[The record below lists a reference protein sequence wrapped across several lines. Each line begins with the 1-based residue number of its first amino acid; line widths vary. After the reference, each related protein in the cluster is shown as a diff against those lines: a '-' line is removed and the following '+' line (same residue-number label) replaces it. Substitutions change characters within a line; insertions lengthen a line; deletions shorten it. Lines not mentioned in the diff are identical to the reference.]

1 MSAAGEAH
9 VHPSAFIPLIAA
21 TGAVALAS
29 AILARDPGSRAN
41 WLAAGSMACTGWWA
55 FCELAASL
63 STRPEVALVWL
74 RAAGPALLL
83 LGPLLL
89 DVLREFRPDLRCR
102 LRRPV
107 LVAYAAGGLL
117 GVLHAATPWVLADV
131 QRTGAGWSPQAGPL
145 FPPAVLVGALLPAAA
160 AVLLAQRRP
169 RAPGASASAPAPAS
183 RWLGRLVA
191 ATVAAAVV
199 TDVVLPQLGWHVPR
213 LGSLVATGAGGAA
226 WLVAL
231 RVDSVSLTAS
241 GFAREILEALPDGVA
256 IVRGDGTVRAANG
269 RLAVLSGRSRRDLV
283 GLPLSALLGDA
294 SAELDVPQPPRETW
308 LRVAGGGLLPVA
320 VSSSLLRDRQGYALG
335 VVAAIRDQREVVALR
350 RRLVTAGR
358 LAAVGELAAGIAH
371 EVNNPVAYI
380 RANLGLLE
388 RDAADLADKPGDRDG
403 RQAAAAV
410 RELAGRCLRR
420 LDRVTSLVREV
431 RGFSHGGGEAPR
443 VTDVGDLLEGALRL
457 AAHRLRER
465 EVAWRR
471 EPAPLVR
478 GVEQELKQLLLDV
491 LLACAD
497 AAGEKGG
504 LRIDSGPCGTGVR
517 IAFERDGGGA
527 DAGDVRTSLDPLVQ
541 SSGEPSAAGLGLSTS
556 WQIARQHGGRLE
568 ILPRPGAGAAVEV
581 WLPAV
586 SETRTPAPI
595 GAADPTGGAPS

>member
-1 MSAAGEAH
+1 
-9 VHPSAFIPLIAA
+9 VHPSSFIPLAAA
-21 TGAVALAS
+21 TGAAALAS

-63 STRPEVALVWL
+63 ATRPEVALVWL
-74 RAAGPALLL
+74 RAVGPALLL

-89 DVLREFRPDLRCR
+89 DVLSEFRPGLRPR

-107 LVAYAAGGLL
+107 LAAYACGGLL

-131 QRTGAGWSPQAGPL
+131 QSTGAGWSPHPGPL

-160 AVLLAQRRP
+160 AVLLARRRE
-169 RAPGASASAPAPAS
+169 RAPAEAAPRSAS

-191 ATVAAAVV
+191 ATVAVAVV
-199 TDVVLPQLGWHVPR
+199 TDVVLPQLGWYVPR

-231 RVDSVSLTAS
+231 RVDAVSLTAS

-269 RLAVLSGRSRRDLV
+269 RLAALSGRSRRDLV

-320 VSSSLLRDRQGYALG
+320 VTSSLLRDRQGYALG

-388 RDAADLADKPGDRDG
+388 RDAAELAHKPGDRGG
-403 RQAAAAV
+403 REAAAAV
-410 RELAGRCLRR
+410 RKLAGRCLRR

-465 EVAWRR
+465 EVDWRR

-478 GVEQELKQLLLDV
+478 GVEQELKQLFLDV
-491 LLACAD
+491 LLECAD
-497 AAGEKGG
+497 AAGEGVG

-517 IAFERDGGGA
+517 IAFEHDGGAAG
-527 DAGDVRTSLDPLVQ
+527 AGDVRTSLDPLVQ

-568 ILPRPGAGAAVEV
+568 ILPRKGAGSAVEV

-586 SETRTPAPI
+586 SEPRAPAPV
-595 GAADPTGGAPS
+595 GAAEPSRGGPS